1 MECVVYDMD
10 YPVSVSEFA
19 DEMGIGEAFL
29 IDLEDDNGEVIG
41 IEIERTDKNKY
52 NVNGK
57 VVDLEYLKMY
67 DKYDIIEVVEI

>member
-1 MECVVYDMD
+1 MECVVY

-19 DEMGIGEAFL
+19 DEMGIGEAFF
-29 IDLEDDNGEVIG
+29 NGEVIG